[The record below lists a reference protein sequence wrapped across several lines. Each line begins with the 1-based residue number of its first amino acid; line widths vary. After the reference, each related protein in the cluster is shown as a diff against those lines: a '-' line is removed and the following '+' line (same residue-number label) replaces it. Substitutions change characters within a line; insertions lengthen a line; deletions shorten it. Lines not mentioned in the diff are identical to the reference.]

1 MIIITILGGSKQ
13 MLKKIHKQIIIV
25 LIISMFLQ
33 LLVGVT
39 PVMAEDLSDQ
49 NTELIEEVGENI

>member
-1 MIIITILGGSKQ
+1 
-13 MLKKIHKQIIIV
+13 MLKIIKNQIIIV

-33 LLVGVT
+33 LFVGVT

-49 NTELIEEVGENI
+49 NTELIEEVGEDIVE